1 MRGQNTGDFSPVFCV
16 YIRER
21 LDMRKMTARQKQ
33 ILILLLG
40 RKNGMTAAE
49 IAAEINVS
57 VRTVHRELDEI
68 EKILAY
74 FGLVLHRKSGT
85 GISVW
90 SSSPD
95 REEGEKLQEAKR
107 LLLVDK
113 PSDYSGEERQLLLI
127 CRLLEE
133 QEPCK
138 LFTLAH
144 GLKVTVATI
153 SSDLDAVEP
162 WVRRFGLELVRR
174 RGYGVELI
182 GDEQGKR
189 TALCQLAADHLDY
202 SDLIGGSPESQ
213 ISSATAR
220 LLEVVGT
227 HNLMTVENALWA
239 MNWNWTEHLS
249 ENAYTQLLIH
259 LSVSVNRI
267 KAGRFVERIA
277 GQGKP
282 VPVGGA
288 EQEEAET
295 SRFAL
300 RLADMLEMEFPPEE
314 IAYLNSLFSRAKETS
329 PELVQ
334 TDLEL
339 VDTVYRL
346 TENVVK
352 RTGIPFQEDRLLR
365 SGLLEHMGPAFKRI
379 REGSR
384 IRNPLLGA
392 IRKDYEELFGIV
404 REAMDD
410 SASGLEVPDEEIGF
424 LVMHFGASVERLN
437 QLGRNV
443 RAILVCS
450 SGLSSSKLL
459 ATRLAKEMPQIEV
472 LGNVSWYEA
481 KRLPESDYDLIIST
495 IDLPLPED
503 RYVKLSPLLTEEDSE
518 RLLEYVQHTT
528 LKSRKPAPEPES
540 SKTRAFDKVRT
551 LSMAL
556 SEVVSVLEQ
565 FDVHALNNRGDSL
578 RETVMTA
585 LEGINQSF
593 VPPPVADVGA
603 VTDRLLEREKMA
615 SQVIPGTSLALF
627 HTRTRFVNYRSLA
640 LFRLEEPVLLDGGT
654 EVGALLF
661 MLAPRELSRESL
673 EVLSEISAL
682 LLKPELVELLETG
695 ECQEIRNFLATEL
708 LVYFENL

>member
-1 MRGQNTGDFSPVFCV
+1 
-16 YIRER
+16 
-21 LDMRKMTARQKQ
+21 MRKMTARQKQ
-33 ILILLLG
+33 ILVLLLG
-40 RKNGMTAAE
+40 RKHGMTAAE

-74 FGLVLHRKSGT
+74 FDLVLHRKSGT

-90 SSSPD
+90 SNPEDS
-95 REEGEKLQEAKR
+95 EEGEKLQEAKR
-107 LLLVDK
+107 LLLVDNA
-113 PSDYSGEERQLLLI
+113 SDYSIEERHLLLI

-144 GLKVTVATI
+144 GLKVTVATV
-153 SSDLDAVEP
+153 SSDLDELEP
-162 WVRRFGLELVRR
+162 WFTRFGLELVRR
-174 RGYGVELI
+174 RGYGVELL
-182 GDEQGKR
+182 GEEQQKR
-189 TALCQLAADHLDY
+189 AALCQLAVEHLDY
-202 SDLIGGSPESQ
+202 SDLIGGTPENQ
-213 ISSATAR
+213 VSSATAR

-227 HNLMTVENALWA
+227 DHLMTIENTLWA
-239 MNWNWTEHLS
+239 MNWSWTEHLS
-249 ENAYTQLLIH
+249 ENAYTQLLIR
-259 LSVSVNRI
+259 LSVSVNRM
-267 KAGRFVERIA
+267 KAGRLVQCSGKNNKSTA
-277 GQGKP
+277 G
-282 VPVGGA
+282 GG
-288 EQEEAET
+288 EQDET
-295 SRFAL
+295 EMARFAS
-300 RLADMLEMEFPPEE
+300 RLAEKLELTFPPEE
-314 IAYLNSLFSRAKETS
+314 LAYMNSLFSRAKEAS

-334 TDLEL
+334 ADIEL
-339 VDTVYRL
+339 VETVYRL

-365 SGLLEHMGPAFKRI
+365 NGLLEHMGPAFKRI

-392 IRKDYEELFGIV
+392 IRKDYDELFGIV
-404 REAMDD
+404 REAMNE
-410 SASGLEVPDEEIGF
+410 SVAGLEVPDEEIGF
-424 LVMHFGASVERLN
+424 LVMHFGASMERLN
-437 QLGRNV
+437 QLGLNM

-495 IDLPLPED
+495 IDLPLPEE
-503 RYVKLSPLLTEEDSE
+503 RYVKLSPLLTDEDTE
-518 RLLEYVQHTT
+518 RLLEYVQRTV
-528 LKSRKPAPEPES
+528 LKSRKVTPEPES
-540 SKTRAFDKVRT
+540 TKTRAFDKVRS
-551 LSMAL
+551 LSVSL
-556 SEVVSVLEQ
+556 NEVVSLLEQ
-565 FDVHALNNRGDSL
+565 FDVRDLNNRGLSL
-578 RETVMTA
+578 RETVSTA
-585 LEGINQSF
+585 LEEMNQRF
-593 VPPPVADVGA
+593 VPPSGPARLEPKEWQLKHAISDVQA

-640 LFRLEEPVLLDGGT
+640 LFRLEEPVVLDGDT
-654 EVGALLF
+654 EVSALLF

-695 ECQEIRNFLATEL
+695 ERQEIRIFLATEL

>member
-1 MRGQNTGDFSPVFCV
+1 
-16 YIRER
+16 
-21 LDMRKMTARQKQ
+21 MRKMTARQKQ

-74 FGLVLHRKSGT
+74 FGLLLHRKSGT

-90 SSSPD
+90 SNAAGS
-95 REEGEKLQEAKR
+95 EEGKKLQEARR

-153 SSDLDAVEP
+153 SSDLDEVEP
-162 WVRRFGLELVRR
+162 WARRFGLELVRR

-189 TALCQLAADHLDY
+189 AALCQLAADHLDY
-202 SDLIGGSPESQ
+202 SDLIGGSPVSQ
-213 ISSATAR
+213 VSSANAK

-227 HNLMTVENALWA
+227 HNLMTVENTLWA

-267 KAGRFVERIA
+267 NAGRFVGA

-282 VPVGGA
+282 LFTWAGG
-288 EQEEAET
+288 EQDEDET

-300 RLADMLEMEFPPEE
+300 RLADQLTLAFPPEE
-314 IAYLNSLFSRAKETS
+314 IAYMNGLFNRAKEAS

-334 TDLEL
+334 ADLEL

-404 REAMDD
+404 REAMND
-410 SASGLEVPDEEIGF
+410 SAAGLEVPDEEIGF
-424 LVMHFGASVERLN
+424 LVMHFGASIERLN

-503 RYVKLSPLLTEEDSE
+503 RYVRLSPLLTEEDSE
-518 RLLEYVQHTT
+518 RLLAFVQHTT
-528 LKSRKPAPEPES
+528 LRSRKPAPEPES
-540 SKTRAFDKVRT
+540 AKTRAFDKVRS

-556 SEVVSVLEQ
+556 NEVVSVLDQ
-565 FDVHALNNRGDSL
+565 FDVRVLNNRGDSL
-578 RETVMTA
+578 RETVTAA
-585 LEGINQSF
+585 LEEMNQSF
-593 VPPPVADVGA
+593 VPPSVSDVAA
-603 VTDRLLEREKMA
+603 VTDRLLEREKMT

-654 EVGALLF
+654 KVGALLF

-682 LLKPELVELLETG
+682 LL
-695 ECQEIRNFLATEL
+695 
-708 LVYFENL
+708 

>member
-1 MRGQNTGDFSPVFCV
+1 
-16 YIRER
+16 
-21 LDMRKMTARQKQ
+21 MRKMTARQKQ

-68 EKILAY
+68 EKILAN
-74 FGLVLHRKSGT
+74 FGLLLHRKSGT

-90 SSSPD
+90 SNAAGS
-95 REEGEKLQEAKR
+95 EEGKKLQEARR

-153 SSDLDAVEP
+153 SSDLDEVEP
-162 WVRRFGLELVRR
+162 WTRRFGLELVRR

-189 TALCQLAADHLDY
+189 AALCQLAADHLDY
-202 SDLIGGSPESQ
+202 SDLIGGSPVNQ
-213 ISSATAR
+213 VSSATAR
-220 LLEVVGT
+220 LMEVIGS
-227 HNLMTVENALWA
+227 HNLMTVENTLWA

-267 KAGRFVERIA
+267 HAGRFVGA

-282 VPVGGA
+282 ISAGAGG
-288 EQEEAET
+288 EQDEGET

-300 RLADMLEMEFPPEE
+300 HLADQLTLTFPPEE
-314 IAYLNSLFSRAKETS
+314 IAYMNGLFNRAKEAS

-334 TDLEL
+334 ADLEL

-404 REAMDD
+404 REAMND
-410 SASGLEVPDEEIGF
+410 SAAGLEVPDEEIGF
-424 LVMHFGASVERLN
+424 LVMHFGASIERLN

-472 LGNVSWYEA
+472 LGNVSWYDA

-503 RYVKLSPLLTEEDSE
+503 RYVRLSPLLTEEDSE
-518 RLLEYVQHTT
+518 RLLAYVQHTT
-528 LKSRKPAPEPES
+528 LRSRKPAPEPES
-540 SKTRAFDKVRT
+540 AKTRAFDKVRS

-556 SEVVSVLEQ
+556 NEVVSLLDQ
-565 FDVHALNNRGDSL
+565 FDVRVLNNRGDSL
-578 RETVMTA
+578 RETVAAA
-585 LEGINQSF
+585 LEEMNQSF
-593 VPPPVADVGA
+593 VPPSVSDVAA

-640 LFRLEEPVLLDGGT
+640 LFRREEPVLLDGGT
-654 EVGALLF
+654 KVGALLF

-673 EVLSEISAL
+673 EVLSEISAS

-695 ECQEIRNFLATEL
+695 ERPEIRNFLATEL

>member
-1 MRGQNTGDFSPVFCV
+1 
-16 YIRER
+16 
-21 LDMRKMTARQKQ
+21 MRKMTARQKQ
-33 ILILLLG
+33 ILVLLLG
-40 RKNGMTAAE
+40 RKHGMTAAE

-90 SSSPD
+90 SNAEGS
-95 REEGEKLQEAKR
+95 EEGEKLQEAKR

-113 PSDYSGEERQLLLI
+113 PSDYSVEERHLLLI

-153 SSDLDAVEP
+153 SSDLDEVEP
-162 WVRRFGLELVRR
+162 WFSRFGLELVRR
-174 RGYGVELI
+174 RGYGVELL
-182 GDEQGKR
+182 GEEQQKR
-189 TALCQLAADHLDY
+189 AALCQLAAEHLDY
-202 SDLIGGSPESQ
+202 SDLIGGSPENQ
-213 ISSATAR
+213 VSSATAR

-227 HNLMTVENALWA
+227 DNLMTVENTLWA
-239 MNWNWTEHLS
+239 MNWSWTEHLS
-249 ENAYTQLLIH
+249 ENAYTQLLIR

-267 KAGRFVERIA
+267 KAGRLVSCA
-277 GQGKP
+277 GKNRKLP
-282 VPVGGA
+282 PVGGG
-288 EQEEAET
+288 EQDEAET
-295 SRFAL
+295 ARFAS
-300 RLADMLEMEFPPEE
+300 RLVEKLELTFPPEE
-314 IAYLNSLFSRAKETS
+314 IAYMNGLFSRAKEAS

-334 TDLEL
+334 ADMEL

-392 IRKDYEELFGIV
+392 IRKDYDELFGIV
-404 REAMDD
+404 REAMNE
-410 SASGLEVPDEEIGF
+410 SVAGLEIPDEEIGF
-424 LVMHFGASVERLN
+424 LVMHFGASMERLN
-437 QLGRNV
+437 QLGLSV

-503 RYVKLSPLLTEEDSE
+503 RYVKLSPLLTDEDTE
-518 RLLEYVQHTT
+518 RLLEYVQRTV
-528 LKSRKPAPEPES
+528 LKSRKMTPEPES
-540 SKTRAFDKVRT
+540 TKTRAFDKVRS
-551 LSMAL
+551 LSVSL
-556 SEVVSVLEQ
+556 NEVVSLLEQ
-565 FDVHALNNRGDSL
+565 FDVRVLNNRGFSL
-578 RETVMTA
+578 RETVTVA
-585 LEGINQSF
+585 LEEMNRLF
-593 VPPPVADVGA
+593 VPPSGSASFGPEEWQTKHTVSDVQA

-640 LFRLEEPVLLDGGT
+640 LFRLEEPVVLDGGT
-654 EVGALLF
+654 EVSALLF

-695 ECQEIRNFLATEL
+695 ERQEIRNFLATEL

>member
-1 MRGQNTGDFSPVFCV
+1 
-16 YIRER
+16 
-21 LDMRKMTARQKQ
+21 MRKMTARQKQ

-74 FGLVLHRKSGT
+74 FGLALHRKSGT

-90 SSSPD
+90 SNTGGS
-95 REEGEKLQEAKR
+95 EEGEKLQEARR

-113 PSDYSGEERQLLLI
+113 PSDYSGEDRQLLLI

-153 SSDLDAVEP
+153 SSDLDEVEP
-162 WVRRFGLELVRR
+162 WARRFGLELVRR

-182 GDEQGKR
+182 GEEQGKR
-189 TALCQLAADHLDY
+189 AALCQLAADHLDY

-213 ISSATAR
+213 VSSATAK

-227 HNLMTVENALWA
+227 HNLMTVENTLWA
-239 MNWNWTEHLS
+239 MNWDWTEHLS

-267 KAGRFVERIA
+267 HAGRLVGNIA
-277 GQGKP
+277 GPGKSGS
-282 VPVGGA
+282 GGGG
-288 EQEEAET
+288 EQDEAET
-295 SRFAL
+295 SRFVL
-300 RLADMLEMEFPPEE
+300 RLAEQLKLTFPPEE
-314 IAYLNSLFSRAKETS
+314 IAYMNGLFNRAKEAS

-334 TDLEL
+334 ADMEL
-339 VDTVYRL
+339 VETVFRL

-404 REAMDD
+404 REAMND
-410 SASGLEVPDEEIGF
+410 SASGLDVPDEEIGF
-424 LVMHFGASVERLN
+424 LVMHFGASIERLN

-503 RYVKLSPLLTEEDSE
+503 RYVRLSPLLTEEDSE

-528 LKSRKPAPEPES
+528 LKSRKLTTEPES
-540 SKTRAFDKVRT
+540 TKTRAFDKVRS
-551 LSMAL
+551 LSMVL
-556 SEVVSVLEQ
+556 NEVVSLLEQ
-565 FDVHALNNRGDSL
+565 FDVSTLSNRGASL
-578 RETVMTA
+578 RETVTVA
-585 LEGINQSF
+585 LEEINRSF
-593 VPPPVADVGA
+593 VPPSVSDVQA

-661 MLAPRELSRESL
+661 MLAPRELTRESL

-695 ECQEIRNFLATEL
+695 ESQEIRNFLATEL

>member
-1 MRGQNTGDFSPVFCV
+1 
-16 YIRER
+16 
-21 LDMRKMTARQKQ
+21 MRKMTARQKQ
-33 ILILLLG
+33 ILVLLLG
-40 RKNGMTAAE
+40 RRQGMTAAE
-49 IAAEINVS
+49 IAAEISVS

-68 EKILAY
+68 EKVLAY

-90 SSSPD
+90 SNAED
-95 REEGEKLQEAKR
+95 REEDEKLQEVKR
-107 LLLVDK
+107 LLLIDN
-113 PSDYSGEERQLLLI
+113 PSGYSIEERHLLLI

-153 SSDLDAVEP
+153 SSDLDELEP
-162 WVRRFGLELVRR
+162 WFTRFGLELIRR
-174 RGYGVELI
+174 RGYGVELL
-182 GDEQGKR
+182 GEEQQKR
-189 TALCQLAADHLDY
+189 EALCQLAVEHLDY
-202 SDLIGGSPESQ
+202 SDLIGGSPENQ
-213 ISSATAR
+213 VSSATAR

-227 HNLMTVENALWA
+227 DNLMTVENTLWA
-239 MNWNWTEHLS
+239 MNWSWTEHLT
-249 ENAYTQLLIH
+249 ENAYTQLLIR
-259 LSVSVNRI
+259 LSVSVNRM
-267 KAGRFVERIA
+267 KAGRLVSCA
-277 GQGKP
+277 GKNSKP
-282 VPVGGA
+282 PAGSG
-288 EQEEAET
+288 EHDEAET
-295 SRFAL
+295 ARFAS
-300 RLADMLEMEFPPEE
+300 RLAEKLKLTYPPEE
-314 IAYLNSLFSRAKETS
+314 IAYMNGLFHRAKEAS

-334 TDLEL
+334 ADMEL
-339 VDTVYRL
+339 VGTVYRL

-365 SGLLEHMGPAFKRI
+365 SGLLEHMSPAFKRI

-392 IRKDYEELFGIV
+392 IRKDYDELFGIV
-404 REAMDD
+404 REAMND
-410 SASGLEVPDEEIGF
+410 SVDGLEVPDEEIGF
-424 LVMHFGASVERLN
+424 LVMHFGASMERLN
-437 QLGRNV
+437 QLGLNV

-472 LGNVSWYEA
+472 MGNVSWYEA

-503 RYVKLSPLLTEEDSE
+503 RYVKLSPLLTDEDSE
-518 RLLEYVQHTT
+518 RLLEFVQRMV
-528 LKSRKPAPEPES
+528 LKSRKMTPEPDS
-540 SKTRAFDKVRT
+540 TKPRAFDKVRS
-551 LSMAL
+551 LSVSL
-556 SEVVSVLEQ
+556 NEVVSLLDQ
-565 FDVHALNNRGDSL
+565 FDVRVLKNRGFTL
-578 RETVMTA
+578 RETVTTA
-585 LEGINQSF
+585 LEEMNQLF
-593 VPPPVADVGA
+593 VLPSDSASLDSEEWQAKHTISDVQA

-640 LFRLEEPVLLDGGT
+640 LFRLEEPVVLDGGT
-654 EVGALLF
+654 EVNALLF

-695 ECQEIRNFLATEL
+695 ERQEIRNFLATEL

>member
-1 MRGQNTGDFSPVFCV
+1 
-16 YIRER
+16 
-21 LDMRKMTARQKQ
+21 MRKMTARQKQ

-90 SSSPD
+90 SNAADS
-95 REEGEKLQEAKR
+95 EEGEKLREARR

-153 SSDLDAVEP
+153 SSDLDEVEP
-162 WVRRFGLELVRR
+162 WARRFGLELVRR

-189 TALCQLAADHLDY
+189 AALCQLAADHLDY

-227 HNLMTVENALWA
+227 GNLMTVENTLWA
-239 MNWNWTEHLS
+239 MNWSWTEHLS

-259 LSVSVNRI
+259 LSVTVNRI
-267 KAGRFVERIA
+267 KAGRLVGGI
-277 GQGKP
+277 GSPGKP
-282 VPVGGA
+282 AFAGGG
-288 EQEEAET
+288 EQEEGET
-295 SRFAL
+295 ARFAHSL
-300 RLADMLEMEFPPEE
+300 TTRLALAFPPEE
-314 IAYLNSLFSRAKETS
+314 IAYMNGLFSRAKETS

-334 TDLEL
+334 ADLEL
-339 VDTVYRL
+339 VETVYRL

-352 RTGIPFQEDRLLR
+352 RTGVPFQEDRLLR

-404 REAMDD
+404 REAMND
-410 SASGLEVPDEEIGF
+410 SAAGLDVPDEEIGF
-424 LVMHFGASVERLN
+424 LVMHFGASIERLN

-495 IDLPLPED
+495 IDLPLAED
-503 RYVKLSPLLTEEDSE
+503 RYVKLSPLLTDEDSQ
-518 RLLEYVQHTT
+518 RLLEYVQQTT
-528 LKSRKPAPEPES
+528 LKSRKPASEPDS
-540 SKTRAFDKVRT
+540 AQTRAFDKVRS

-556 SEVVSVLEQ
+556 NEVVSLLEQ
-565 FDVHALNNRGDSL
+565 FVVSPLDNRGFSL
-578 RETVMTA
+578 RETVTAA
-585 LEGINQSF
+585 LEEMNRSF
-593 VPPPVADVGA
+593 VPPSGPGSFGAAESAVKRTVSDVPAVA
-603 VTDRLLEREKMA
+603 DRLLEREKMA

-640 LFRLEEPVLLDGGT
+640 LFRLEQPVLLDGGT
-654 EVGALLF
+654 QVGALLF

-695 ECQEIRNFLATEL
+695 ERQEIRNFLATEL
-708 LVYFENL
+708 LVYFEKL

>member
-1 MRGQNTGDFSPVFCV
+1 
-16 YIRER
+16 
-21 LDMRKMTARQKQ
+21 MRKMTARQKQ
-33 ILILLLG
+33 ILVLLLG
-40 RKNGMTAAE
+40 RKHGMTAAE

-74 FGLVLHRKSGT
+74 FDLVLHRKSGT

-90 SSSPD
+90 SNPEDS
-95 REEGEKLQEAKR
+95 EEGEKLQEAKR
-107 LLLVDK
+107 LLLVDN
-113 PSDYSGEERQLLLI
+113 PSDYSIEERHLLLI

-144 GLKVTVATI
+144 GLKVTVATV
-153 SSDLDAVEP
+153 SSDLDELEP
-162 WVRRFGLELVRR
+162 WFTRFGLELVRR
-174 RGYGVELI
+174 RGYGVELL
-182 GDEQGKR
+182 GEEQQKR
-189 TALCQLAADHLDY
+189 AALCQLAVEHLDY
-202 SDLIGGSPESQ
+202 SDLIGGTPENQ
-213 ISSATAR
+213 VSSATAR

-227 HNLMTVENALWA
+227 DHLMTIENTLWA
-239 MNWNWTEHLS
+239 MNWRWTEHLS
-249 ENAYTQLLIH
+249 ENAYTQLLIR
-259 LSVSVNRI
+259 LSVSVNRM
-267 KAGRFVERIA
+267 KAGRLVHCSGKNNKPAA
-277 GQGKP
+277 G
-282 VPVGGA
+282 GG
-288 EQEEAET
+288 EQDET
-295 SRFAL
+295 ETARFAS
-300 RLADMLEMEFPPEE
+300 RLAEKLELTFPPEE
-314 IAYLNSLFSRAKETS
+314 LAYMNGLFSRAKEAS

-334 TDLEL
+334 ADIEL
-339 VDTVYRL
+339 VETVYRL

-365 SGLLEHMGPAFKRI
+365 NGLLEHMGPAFKRI

-392 IRKDYEELFGIV
+392 IRKDYDELFGIV
-404 REAMDD
+404 REAMNE
-410 SASGLEVPDEEIGF
+410 SVAGLEVPDEEIGF
-424 LVMHFGASVERLN
+424 LVMHFGASMERLN
-437 QLGRNV
+437 QLGLNM

-481 KRLPESDYDLIIST
+481 KRYPESDYDLIIST

-503 RYVKLSPLLTEEDSE
+503 RYVKLSPLLTDEDTE
-518 RLLEYVQHTT
+518 RLLEYVQRTV
-528 LKSRKPAPEPES
+528 LKSRKVTPES
-540 SKTRAFDKVRT
+540 ESTKTRAFDKVRS
-551 LSMAL
+551 LSVSL
-556 SEVVSVLEQ
+556 NEVVSLLEQ
-565 FDVHALNNRGDSL
+565 FDVRDLNNRGLSL
-578 RETVMTA
+578 RETVSTA
-585 LEGINQSF
+585 LEEMNQRF
-593 VPPPVADVGA
+593 VPPSGPASLEPKEWQLKHAISDVQA

-640 LFRLEEPVLLDGGT
+640 LFRLEEPVVLDGDT
-654 EVGALLF
+654 EVSALLF

-695 ECQEIRNFLATEL
+695 ERQEIRNFLATEL
-708 LVYFENL
+708 LFYFENL

>member
-1 MRGQNTGDFSPVFCV
+1 
-16 YIRER
+16 
-21 LDMRKMTARQKQ
+21 MRKMTARQKQ

-68 EKILAY
+68 EKILAN
-74 FGLVLHRKSGT
+74 FGLLLHRKSGT

-90 SSSPD
+90 SNAAGS
-95 REEGEKLQEAKR
+95 EEGKKLQEARR

-138 LFTLAH
+138 LFTLAN

-153 SSDLDAVEP
+153 SSDLDEVEP
-162 WVRRFGLELVRR
+162 WARRFGLELVRR

-189 TALCQLAADHLDY
+189 AALCQLAADHLDY
-202 SDLIGGSPESQ
+202 SDLIGGSPVSQ
-213 ISSATAR
+213 VSSATAK

-227 HNLMTVENALWA
+227 HNLMTVENTLWA

-267 KAGRFVERIA
+267 HVGRFVGA
-277 GQGKP
+277 VQGKP
-282 VPVGGA
+282 ISTGAGG
-288 EQEEAET
+288 ERDEGET

-300 RLADMLEMEFPPEE
+300 RLADQLTLTFPPEE
-314 IAYLNSLFSRAKETS
+314 IAYMNGLFNRAKEAS

-334 TDLEL
+334 ADLEL

-384 IRNPLLGA
+384 IRNPLLSA

-404 REAMDD
+404 REAMND
-410 SASGLEVPDEEIGF
+410 SAAGLEVPDEEIGF
-424 LVMHFGASVERLN
+424 LVMHFGASIERLN

-503 RYVKLSPLLTEEDSE
+503 RYVRLSPLLTEEDSE
-518 RLLEYVQHTT
+518 QLLAYVQHTT
-528 LKSRKPAPEPES
+528 LRSRKPAPEPES
-540 SKTRAFDKVRT
+540 AKTRAFDKVRS

-556 SEVVSVLEQ
+556 NEVVSLLDQ
-565 FDVHALNNRGDSL
+565 FDVRVLNNRGDSL
-578 RETVMTA
+578 RGTVTAA
-585 LEGINQSF
+585 LEEMNQSF
-593 VPPPVADVGA
+593 VPPSVSDVAA

-654 EVGALLF
+654 KVGALLF

-695 ECQEIRNFLATEL
+695 ERPEIRNFLATEL